1 MNPYR
6 LIAIAFATIVAA
18 CGPEV
23 QPPPD
28 EHCPATHPEARVCM
42 GDVHCDAPA
51 PVCVPARGPQHDG
64 GCAVDGMPCEEPT
77 AENAT
82 AWCCAEVEH
91 VRAGE
96 HCYEVAVNTCA
107 SGAVEWE
114 CWDPAQ
120 IDGRAVA
127 DPYSGC
133 VEHAP
138 SVTGTAR
145 YCCP

>member
-1 MNPYR
+1 MTPYR
-6 LIAIAFATIVAA
+6 LIVIAFAALVAA
-18 CGPEV
+18 CEPEST
-23 QPPPD
+23 PTD
-28 EHCPATHPEARVCM
+28 
-42 GDVHCDAPA
+42 
-51 PVCVPARGPQHDG
+51 DG
-64 GCAVDGMPCEEPT
+64 GCAIDGAA
-77 AENAT
+77 AEI
-82 AWCCAEVEH
+82 EH
-91 VRAGE
+91 ARAGE

-120 IDGRAVA
+120 IDGHAVA

>member
-1 MNPYR
+1 MTTYR
-6 LIAIAFATIVAA
+6 LIAIAFAAIVAA
-18 CGPEV
+18 CEPEST
-23 QPPPD
+23 PLPD
-28 EHCPATHPEARVCM
+28 
-42 GDVHCDAPA
+42 
-51 PVCVPARGPQHDG
+51 DG
-64 GCAVDGMPCEEPT
+64 GDTIDG
-77 AENAT
+77 AA
-82 AWCCAEVEH
+82 VEH
-91 VRAGE
+91 VTAGE

-133 VEHAP
+133 VEHVP